1 MTSAF
6 HVYFGP
12 EATAATPRVRRIG
25 PEDCFSALKEG
36 LDDFFAMP
44 TYPIFVGLFYA
55 VAGIA
60 LFAMTSLGNA
70 LHLAFPLAAGFAL
83 VGPFVAIGLYEMSRR
98 RERGLVVRGRDAFAV
113 LRSPA
118 LPSILAFGLLLLAI
132 FAAWI
137 FAAELIYVWLY
148 GPNPPAGAI
157 PFLQDV
163 LSTSRGW
170 TLSVLGVLVGF
181 CFAALALAI
190 SVVSFPLMLDRDLGL
205 VPALEASLR
214 VTRANP
220 LAVAFWG
227 LIVAVALV
235 LGSLPV
241 FFGLAVVVPV
251 LGHATWRLYRK
262 AVERDPAH
270 EVPIEG
276 PLNPDDVRKNPV
288 LRFVFIF
295 LDMVDFLR
303 EGKGPSDPNASNGEP
318 KSTAMKARAG
328 STPAADLTQGG

>member
-1 MTSAF
+1 MRNRSARDFATYGPPWLTPESCSAQTMHGGTAMTPAF

-12 EATAATPRVRRIG
+12 EALAATPRVRRIG

-36 LDDFFAMP
+36 LDDFFSMP
-44 TYPIFVGLFYA
+44 TYPVFVGLFYA

-83 VGPFVAIGLYEMSRR
+83 IGPFVAIGLYEMSRR

-137 FAAELIYVWLY
+137 FAAELIYVSLY

-170 TLSVLGVLVGF
+170 ALIALGGLVGF
-181 CFAALALAI
+181 CFAAIALAI

-214 VTRANP
+214 VSRANP

-227 LIVAVALV
+227 LIVA
-235 LGSLPV
+235 
-241 FFGLAVVVPV
+241 
-251 LGHATWRLYRK
+251 
-262 AVERDPAH
+262 ERDGQR
-270 EVPIEG
+270 IG
-276 PLNPDDVRKNPV
+276 
-288 LRFVFIF
+288 
-295 LDMVDFLR
+295 
-303 EGKGPSDPNASNGEP
+303 
-318 KSTAMKARAG
+318 ARH
-328 STPAADLTQGG
+328 

>member
-1 MTSAF
+1 LLGADDMREDALMTSAF

-12 EATAATPRVRRIG
+12 EALAATPRVRRIG

-36 LDDFFAMP
+36 LDDFFSMP
-44 TYPIFVGLFYA
+44 TYPLFVGLFYA

-83 VGPFVAIGLYEMSRR
+83 IGPFVAIGLYEMSRR
-98 RERGLVVRGRDAFAV
+98 RERGLVVRGRDAFTV

-137 FAAELIYVWLY
+137 FAAELIYVSLY

-170 TLSVLGVLVGF
+170 ALIALGGLVGF
-181 CFAALALAI
+181 CFAAIALAI

-227 LIVAVALV
+227 LIVAVGLV
-235 LGSLPV
+235 LGSLPA
-241 FFGLAVVVPV
+241 FFGLAVVIPV

-262 AVERDPAH
+262 AVERDPGH

-276 PLNPDDVRKNPV
+276 PLNPDVTRNPAV
-288 LRFVFIF
+288 RFVCIF
-295 LDMVDFLR
+295 LDMVDLLR
-303 EGKGPSDPNASNGEP
+303 EGKEP
-318 KSTAMKARAG
+318 KPPIAKN
-328 STPAADLTQGG
+328 

>member
-1 MTSAF
+1 VTSAF

-12 EATAATPRVRRIG
+12 EALASTPQVRRIG
-25 PEDCFSALKEG
+25 PDDCFSALKEG
-36 LDDFFAMP
+36 LDDFFSMP
-44 TYPIFVGLFYA
+44 TYPVFVGLFYA

-70 LHLAFPLAAGFAL
+70 LHLAFPFAAGFAL

-98 RERGLVVRGRDAFAV
+98 RERGLAVRGRDAFTV

-118 LPSILAFGLLLLAI
+118 LPSILAFGLLLVAI

-137 FAAELIYVWLY
+137 FASELIYVWLY

-163 LSTSRGW
+163 LSTGRGW
-170 TLSVLGVLVGF
+170 TLIVLGVLVGF
-181 CFAALALAI
+181 CFAAVTLAI
-190 SVVSFPLMLDRDLGL
+190 SVVSFPLMLDRHLGL
-205 VPALEASLR
+205 APALEASLR

-235 LGSLPV
+235 LGSLPL
-241 FFGLAVVVPV
+241 FFGLAVVLPV

-262 AVERDPAH
+262 AIERDPAH
-270 EVPIEG
+270 EAPIEG
-276 PLNPDDVRKNPV
+276 PLNPDVTKNPA
-288 LRFVFIF
+288 LRLVFIF

-303 EGKGPSDPNASNGEP
+303 EGKEPRPTDLGARDGEP
-318 KSTAMKARAG
+318 RSQAKPAG
-328 STPAADLTQGG
+328 GSP

>member
-12 EATAATPRVRRIG
+12 EALAATPRVRRIG
-25 PEDCFSALKEG
+25 PGDCFSALKEG
-36 LDDFFAMP
+36 LDDFFSMP
-44 TYPIFVGLFYA
+44 TYPVFVGLFYA

-83 VGPFVAIGLYEMSRR
+83 IGPFVAIGLYEMSRR
-98 RERGLVVRGRDAFAV
+98 RERGLVVRGRDAFTV

-118 LPSILAFGLLLLAI
+118 LPSILAFGLLLLTI
-132 FAAWI
+132 FAAWM
-137 FAAELIYVWLY
+137 FAAELIYVRLY
-148 GPNPPAGAI
+148 GPNPPTAVI

-163 LSTSRGW
+163 LSTGRGW
-170 TLSVLGVLVGF
+170 ILIVVGGLVGF
-181 CFAALALAI
+181 CFAALVLAV
-190 SVVSFPLMLDRDLGL
+190 SVVSFPLMLDRDVGL

-220 LAVAFWG
+220 LAVASWG
-227 LIVAVALV
+227 LIVAVALF

-241 FFGLAVVVPV
+241 FFGLAIVMPV

-262 AVERDPAH
+262 AIERDPAR

-276 PLNPDDVRKNPV
+276 PLNPDVTRNPAVRLV
-288 LRFVFIF
+288 CIF

-303 EGKGPSDPNASNGEP
+303 EGKEP
-318 KSTAMKARAG
+318 EPPIAKK
-328 STPAADLTQGG
+328 

>member
-12 EATAATPRVRRIG
+12 EALSATPRVRRIG
-25 PEDCFSALKEG
+25 PEDCLSALKEG
-36 LDDFFAMP
+36 LDDFFSMP
-44 TYPIFVGLFYA
+44 TYPVFVGLFYA

-83 VGPFVAIGLYEMSRR
+83 IGPFVAIGLYEMSRR

-137 FAAELIYVWLY
+137 FAAELIYVSLY

-163 LSTSRGW
+163 LSTGRGW
-170 TLSVLGVLVGF
+170 TLIVLGVLVGF

-205 VPALEASLR
+205 VPTLEASLR

-220 LAVAFWG
+220 VAVAFWG

-241 FFGLAVVVPV
+241 FFGLALVMPV

-276 PLNPDDVRKNPV
+276 PLNPDVTKNPAV
-288 LRFVFIF
+288 RFVCIF

-303 EGKGPSDPNASNGEP
+303 EGKEP
-318 KSTAMKARAG
+318 KPPIAKN
-328 STPAADLTQGG
+328 

>member
-12 EATAATPRVRRIG
+12 EALAATPRVRRIG

-36 LDDFFAMP
+36 LDDFFSMP
-44 TYPIFVGLFYA
+44 TYPVFIGLFYA

-60 LFAMTSLGNA
+60 LFAMTSLGDA

-83 VGPFVAIGLYEMSRR
+83 IGPFVAIGLYEMSRR
-98 RERGLVVRGRDAFAV
+98 REHGLAVRGRDAFTV

-137 FAAELIYVWLY
+137 LTAEFIYVWLY
-148 GPNPPAGAI
+148 GPNPPATASS
-157 PFLQDV
+157 FFQDV
-163 LSTSRGW
+163 LTTDRGR
-170 TLSVLGVLVGF
+170 TLIAVGVLAGF
-181 CFAALALAI
+181 CFAALALAL
-190 SVVSFPLMLDRDLGL
+190 SVVSFPLMLDRDVGL
-205 VPALEASLR
+205 VPALETSLR

-220 LAVAFWG
+220 LSVALWG

-235 LGSLPV
+235 LGSLPL
-241 FFGLAVVVPV
+241 FFGLAVVLPV

-262 AVERDPAH
+262 TIERDTAH
-270 EVPIEG
+270 ELPIEG
-276 PLNPDDVRKNPV
+276 PLDPDVTKNPV
-288 LRFVFIF
+288 LRLVFIF

-303 EGKGPSDPNASNGEP
+303 EGKEP
-318 KSTAMKARAG
+318 EPPIAKN
-328 STPAADLTQGG
+328 

>member
-1 MTSAF
+1 VTSAF

-12 EATAATPRVRRIG
+12 EARAATPRVRRIG
-25 PEDCFSALKEG
+25 PNDCFSALKEG
-36 LDDFFAMP
+36 LDDFFSMP
-44 TYPIFVGLFYA
+44 TYPVFVGLFYA

-83 VGPFVAIGLYEMSRR
+83 IGPFVAIGLYEMSRR
-98 RERGLVVRGRDAFAV
+98 RERGLAVRGRDAFTV

-148 GPNPPAGAI
+148 GPNPPAAASS
-157 PFLQDV
+157 FFQEV
-163 LSTSRGW
+163 LTTDRGR
-170 TLSVLGVLVGF
+170 TLIVVGVLVGF
-181 CFAALALAI
+181 CFAALVLAL
-190 SVVSFPLMLDRDLGL
+190 SVVSFPLMLDRDVGL
-205 VPALEASLR
+205 VPALDASLR

-220 LAVAFWG
+220 LAVALWG

-235 LGSLPV
+235 LGSLPLL
-241 FFGLAVVVPV
+241 FGLAVVLPV

-262 AVERDPAH
+262 AIERDPAH
-270 EVPIEG
+270 ELPIEG
-276 PLNPDDVRKNPV
+276 PLNPDVTKNPAV
-288 LRFVFIF
+288 RFVCIF

-303 EGKGPSDPNASNGEP
+303 EGKESRPTDLDTLNGEP
-318 KSTAMKARAG
+318 KSHAKASAG
-328 STPAADLTQGG
+328 PP

>member
-1 MTSAF
+1 MKEDALMPSAF

-12 EATAATPRVRRIG
+12 DALAATPRVRRIG
-25 PEDCFSALKEG
+25 PGDCFSALKEG

-44 TYPIFVGLFYA
+44 TYPIFVGVFYA

-60 LFAMTSLGNA
+60 LFAMTSFGNA

-83 VGPFVAIGLYEMSRR
+83 IGPFVAIGLYEMSRR
-98 RERGLVVRGRDAFAV
+98 RERGLAVRGRDAFTV

-148 GPNPPAGAI
+148 GPNPPVAAAS
-157 PFLQDV
+157 FFHDV
-163 LSTSRGW
+163 LTTDRGR
-170 TLSVLGVLVGF
+170 TLIVVGVLVGF
-181 CFAALALAI
+181 CFAAVALAI

-220 LAVAFWG
+220 LAVALWG

-235 LGSLPV
+235 LGSLPL
-241 FFGLAVVVPV
+241 FFGLAVVLPV
-251 LGHATWRLYRK
+251 LGHATWRFYRK
-262 AVERDPAH
+262 AIERDPVH
-270 EVPIEG
+270 EAPIEG
-276 PLNPDDVRKNPV
+276 SLNPDVTGNPA
-288 LRFVFIF
+288 LRFVCIF
-295 LDMVDFLR
+295 LDMIDFLR

-318 KSTAMKARAG
+318 KSAGAKAQ
-328 STPAADLTQGG
+328 ADSP

>member
-1 MTSAF
+1 MTSTF

-12 EATAATPRVRRIG
+12 EALAVTPRVRRIG
-25 PEDCFSALKEG
+25 PGDCFSALKEG
-36 LDDFFAMP
+36 LDDFFSMP
-44 TYPIFVGLFYA
+44 TYPVFVGLFYA

-70 LHLAFPLAAGFAL
+70 LQLAFPLAAGFAL

-118 LPSILAFGLLLLAI
+118 LPSILGFGLLLLAI

-137 FAAELIYVWLY
+137 FAAELIYVSLY
-148 GPNPPAGAI
+148 GPSPPAGAI

-163 LSTSRGW
+163 LATGRGW
-170 TLSVLGVLVGF
+170 TLIVLGVLIGF

-251 LGHATWRLYRK
+251 LGHATWRVYRK
-262 AVERDPAH
+262 AVERDPDR

-276 PLNPDDVRKNPV
+276 PLNPDVTRNPV
-288 LRFVFIF
+288 VRFVCIF
-295 LDMVDFLR
+295 LDMVDLLR
-303 EGKGPSDPNASNGEP
+303 EGKEP
-318 KSTAMKARAG
+318 KPPVAKS
-328 STPAADLTQGG
+328 

>member
-1 MTSAF
+1 
-6 HVYFGP
+6 
-12 EATAATPRVRRIG
+12 
-25 PEDCFSALKEG
+25 
-36 LDDFFAMP
+36 
-44 TYPIFVGLFYA
+44 
-55 VAGIA
+55 
-60 LFAMTSLGNA
+60 
-70 LHLAFPLAAGFAL
+70 
-83 VGPFVAIGLYEMSRR
+83 
-98 RERGLVVRGRDAFAV
+98 
-113 LRSPA
+113 
-118 LPSILAFGLLLLAI
+118 
-132 FAAWI
+132 
-137 FAAELIYVWLY
+137 LI
-148 GPNPPAGAI
+148 
-157 PFLQDV
+157 
-163 LSTSRGW
+163 
-170 TLSVLGVLVGF
+170 VLGVLVGF

-241 FFGLAVVVPV
+241 FFGLALVMPV

-276 PLNPDDVRKNPV
+276 ELNPNLTKNPV

-295 LDMVDFLR
+295 LDAIDFLR
-303 EGKGPSDPNASNGEP
+303 EGKGPSDPNASNGGP
-318 KSTAMKARAG
+318 KSAATKARAG